1 MKTNKVTIKCS
12 YPPENGVVFPFE
24 MTLEA
29 ELYKDGNRW
38 CCLIGE
44 DIQDGMAGFGDSPAD
59 AIQNCAENA
68 KILF

>member
-1 MKTNKVTIKCS
+1 MKTNKVTIKTIS
-12 YPPENGVVFPFE
+12 GGIYPFE
-24 MTLEA
+24 INIEA
-29 ELYKDGNRW
+29 ELYKDGNKW

-44 DIQDGMAGFGDSPAD
+44 DIQDGVAGFGDSPAD